1 MWKTNNS
8 INDSKR
14 RKRQLPLSCSKKTL
28 QGITS
33 KPGGTFFCL
42 NCLHSFK
49 AENKDLCEI
58 LKPSEKDNILE
69 FNWYMKSDKMTYIIY
84 ANIESLI

>member
-1 MWKTNNS
+1 MIPNEEK
-8 INDSKR
+8 DSCHY
-14 RKRQLPLSCSKKTL
+14 LAVKKHYR
-28 QGITS
+28 GITS

-58 LKPSEKDNILE
+58 LMPSEKDNILE
-69 FNWYMKSDKMTYIIY
+69 FNRYMKSDKMTYIIY
-84 ANIESLI
+84 GDIESLI

>member
-1 MWKTNNS
+1 MIPNKEK
-8 INDSKR
+8 DSCHY
-14 RKRQLPLSCSKKTL
+14 LAVKKTL

-58 LKPSEKDNILE
+58 LMPSEKDNILE
-69 FNWYMKSDKMTYIIY
+69 FNRYMKSDKMTYIIY
-84 ANIESLI
+84 GDIESLI